1 MRIVNLV
8 FSVGAEEKKESSAF
22 RISLR
27 FEIMF
32 KTLTILIPYEYDC
45 DFTALICY
53 FFLLL
58 MDNFILFFFC
68 LHIFPANERDLGNV
82 CQSMWNAADDN
93 LKIGKE
99 IVIYTGSKRHPLIT
113 VTKLGR
119 KKLQREIF
127 VKFKGNSFLSSV
139 VLYKRRGY

>member
-1 MRIVNLV
+1 M
-8 FSVGAEEKKESSAF
+8 AF
-22 RISLR
+22 RISLG

-139 VLYKRRGY
+139 LSIVQTTRLLEVL

>member
-58 MDNFILFFFC
+58 MDNFILFFFVY
-68 LHIFPANERDLGNV
+68 IYFRPT
-82 CQSMWNAADDN
+82 
-93 LKIGKE
+93 KE
-99 IVIYTGSKRHPLIT
+99 ILET
-113 VTKLGR
+113 
-119 KKLQREIF
+119 F
-127 VKFKGNSFLSSV
+127 VKACGTRPMTTL
-139 VLYKRRGY
+139 R